1 MSKILIEAGEKWIVN
16 PKIILDLGARDCI
29 EAIQFSNK
37 YPDAKIY
44 SFECNPESIP
54 VCKANIQT
62 RSSITLVPKACR
74 EYTGKTIFFP
84 VSTNPPRGYSPN
96 IGASSIFKASGHMM
110 TEPIYQT
117 VTEVECIRIDD
128 WAKENNITKIDVV
141 WMDLQG
147 AELLALQGFGNL
159 INTVSVIHTE
169 VTYRELYSGQDLYT
183 ELHAFLERNGFV
195 QTYHGKAITVP
206 DWFGEAVYVKKELTS
221 K

>member
-1 MSKILIEAGEKWIVN
+1 MDAGKKWIKN
-16 PKIILDLGARDCI
+16 PKVILDLGARDCI
-29 EAIQFSNK
+29 ESIEFSRA
-37 YPDAKIY
+37 YPESKIY
-44 SFECNPESIP
+44 SFECNQESIEI
-54 VCKANIQT
+54 CKQNIKDIKN
-62 RSSITLVPKACR
+62 ITLITKACR

-84 VSTNPPRGYSPN
+84 VSTTPPRGYSPN

-117 VTEVECIRIDD
+117 VTEVECTRIDD
-128 WAKENNITKIDVV
+128 WAKENFITNVDVV

-159 INTVSVIHTE
+159 IYTVSVIHTE
-169 VTYRELYSGQDLYT
+169 VTYRELYSGQDLYK
-183 ELHAFLERNGFV
+183 ELHNFLESNSFV

-206 DWFGEAVYVKKELTS
+206 DWFGEAVYVKKQLLS